1 MSSVEVIYA
10 LRLVKEYRGSDLID
24 RVSHVRLTLFIFLL
38 IKTSLTCG
46 QSVYSIH
53 DSTNQHIFV
62 YNFITYLEDPNNSL
76 EPSHILSGQW
86 DDQFITSTDFTPK
99 NYHLGSTYW
108 LKVKIRHNGQSE
120 KDWLLEFFDQTI
132 DDITAFI
139 PNAGGGHDQVR
150 LGDTKFFHSR
160 RFKHKNFI
168 IPLKNDHS
176 EELTYYFKV
185 KASNPV
191 NIIMVIRSYDFFT
204 YYSLNEYFLFGIFCG
219 LIILIA
225 LYNLLLYFAIRE
237 TPYLYFV
244 VYALGVAF
252 FFGSSEGF
260 AYQFVWPAWPWW
272 NSVAYGVFMYLVVL
286 SGILFTQ
293 QFLHL
298 GARAPRVNRALNV
311 LIAVRSLYFVVSLAL
326 FPTWFDYLVVDLIPL
341 VAVMIL
347 AIYFFRRGYQP
358 ARLLML
364 AFIFLFTGAIVKL
377 LLATEIGNIGSSAV
391 NYYSIHLAFL
401 LQLITLSFALGDK
414 VRIIKNKKDRAM
426 RRIVAQHE
434 VNSKLQTKVNRELEQ
449 KVKERTL
456 ELDIK
461 NEKLKNANQ
470 QLEEQAEEINTMNR
484 LLDKDNWNLK
494 KESKL
499 EMRKRLLSKGVSYQE
514 FKEIFP
520 GDISCYQYLA
530 LLKWQDGFEC
540 RKCQYNKAIDLPKFA
555 KRCSR
560 CGSVESVTSHTV
572 FHNTRFPIDKAFYIA
587 HLEISGMKMTLKKVS
602 EMLDLR
608 MATCAGFRK
617 KIRQASSAP
626 STGKASKD
634 RQFLLMPQVD
644 T

>member
-1 MSSVEVIYA
+1 MRLTV
-10 LRLVKEYRGSDLID
+10 LLFLLVKTTI
-24 RVSHVRLTLFIFLL
+24 TA
-38 IKTSLTCG
+38 G
-46 QSVYSIH
+46 QSVYTLH
-53 DSTNQHIFV
+53 DSTDQHIFV
-62 YNFITYLEDPNNSL
+62 YDFITYLEDTEGRL
-76 EPSHILSGQW
+76 DATTILKGEL
-86 DDQFITSTDFTPK
+86 DDQFIASTDFTPK

-108 LKVKIRHNGQSE
+108 LKVKIRHNSQSG
-120 KDWLLEFFDQTI
+120 KNWLLEFFDQTI
-132 DDITAFI
+132 DNITAFI
-139 PNAGGGHDQVR
+139 PSTGGNYDRIH
-150 LGDTKFFHSR
+150 LGDTKVFDNR

-168 IPLKNDHS
+168 IPLKNDHNQ
-176 EELTYYFKV
+176 ELTYYFKV
-185 KASNPV
+185 KAQNPV
-191 NIIMVIRSYDFFT
+191 NIIMVLRSYDFFT
-204 YYSLNEYFLFGIFCG
+204 YYSLNEYFFFGIFCG
-219 LIILIA
+219 LIILTA

-237 TPYLYFV
+237 IPYLYFV
-244 VYALGVAF
+244 IYALSVAL

-260 AYQFVWPAWPWW
+260 AYQFVWPGWPWW

-298 GARAPRVNRALNV
+298 ASRAPRTNRVLNG
-311 LIAVRSLYFVVSLAL
+311 LIAARSLYFLACVVF

-341 VAVMIL
+341 VIL
-347 AIYFFRRGYQP
+347 TVIAIYFFRRGYQP

-364 AFIFLFTGAIVKL
+364 AFVILFTGGIIKL
-377 LLATEIGNIGSSAV
+377 MLATEIGNIGSSAI

-401 LQLITLSFALGDK
+401 LQLVTLSFALGDK

-461 NEKLKNANQ
+461 NEALKNANQ
-470 QLEEQAEEINTMNR
+470 RLEEQAEEINKMNQ

-499 EMRKRLLSKGVSYQE
+499 EMRKRLLSKGVSYAE

-530 LLKWQDGFEC
+530 LLKWQKGFEC
-540 RKCQYNKAIDLPKFA
+540 RKCHYHKAIDLPKFS

-560 CGSVESVTSHTV
+560 CGSVESATSHTV
-572 FHNTRFPIDKAFYIA
+572 FHNTRFPIDKAFYMA
-587 HLEISGMKMTLKKVS
+587 HLEISGIKMTLKEVS
-602 EMLDLR
+602 EILDLR
-608 MATCAGFRK
+608 MATCSGFRK
-617 KIRQASSAP
+617 KVRKALLAP
-626 STGKASKD
+626 GIENASKD
-634 RQFLLMPQVD
+634 RQFLMMDPA
-644 T
+644 